1 MDLFHAFIL
10 GVVEGVTEF
19 LPVSSTAHLIIASRI
34 LGLRQTGFVG
44 LFEVFIQS
52 GAILAV
58 VVLYFRYLLEHR
70 NLMKPVL
77 YSFLPTAA
85 VGFALYKVIKTVFFS
100 SNQLIAVS
108 LFIVALLFFALEYL
122 VSRRRIKLKKSL
134 DSLSPFEAVLTGL
147 AQALAVVPGV
157 SRSGIVMVYMMAR
170 GFKRDEAALY
180 SFILAVPT
188 ILAASGYDLFKMRH
202 VLFSSGE
209 YMAALIAGFLVSF
222 AVAYLVMKW
231 FIGFLKSN
239 SLVPFALY
247 RIALAIIVMFLL

>member
-34 LGLRQTGFVG
+34 LNMPQTDFVG

-70 NLMKPVL
+70 TLLKPVL
-77 YSFLPTAA
+77 YSFVPTAA
-85 VGFALYKVIKTVFFS
+85 VGFVLYRIIKTVFFG
-100 SNQLIAVS
+100 SNALIAAS
-108 LFIVALLFFALEYL
+108 LFLVAVLFL
-122 VSRRRIKLKKSL
+122 VFENLVKAKKITLKKSL
-134 DSLSPFEAVLTGL
+134 TGLKPVEAVMIGL
-147 AQALAVVPGV
+147 AQAVAVVPGV
-157 SRSGIVMVYMMAR
+157 SRSGIVMLYMMAHGYR
-170 GFKRDEAALY
+170 RDEAALY

-188 ILAASGYDLFKMRH
+188 ILAASGFDLFKMRH
-202 VLFSSGE
+202 VFAASGE
-209 YMAALIAGFLVSF
+209 HVAALAAGFLVSF

-239 SLVPFALY
+239 SLIPFALY